1 MIDIKANIN
10 DNKHGYYIFL
20 SSADKG
26 YTDSDKNIAASDKN
40 IAAYLQLELNDYQK
54 HLVNNYNAYLI
65 KGKEYN
71 ELYFMLKEDADKA
84 IEWID
89 SIILSIQL
97 TK

>member
-20 SSADKG
+20 SSADKE
-26 YTDSDKNIAASDKN
+26 YTDSDKN

-54 HLVNNYNAYLI
+54 HLVDNYNAYLI